1 MHELLLKYKGFCIA
15 LLPAAI
21 GGYVWSLLGL
31 PLAWLMGAAI
41 ISGFISF
48 SGISITLPKW
58 LYRPSLAVIGAGVG
72 LTITPDVALQIAR
85 WLPLMA
91 VMGFSGVVLALI
103 LTPFAARKGRMSQS
117 TAFFSLMPGG
127 VIEMANIGEP
137 HGADRATIATL
148 HAIRVALVVGILP
161 LALYFF
167 FPIEKKA
174 FVTEILSPEALLIV
188 LAVALFS
195 GWLGARVN
203 LPASWLLGAL
213 LGVAILT
220 ASGSATGQ
228 IPETLMA
235 IAQVFVGMSLGAKFQ
250 RNRLRDLP
258 KAMLVGGLSLLGI
271 ITTMALLALV
281 FSQFLPMDA
290 ATLVLAFSIGG
301 LAEMVLTA
309 RYLEL
314 DMAIVAAFQV
324 TRAILVNSF
333 AGTIWNLFQNLQKK
347 KE

>member
-1 MHELLLKYKGFCIA
+1 
-15 LLPAAI
+15 
-21 GGYVWSLLGL
+21 
-31 PLAWLMGAAI
+31 
-41 ISGFISF
+41 
-48 SGISITLPKW
+48 
-58 LYRPSLAVIGAGVG
+58 
-72 LTITPDVALQIAR
+72 
-85 WLPLMA
+85 
-91 VMGFSGVVLALI
+91 
-103 LTPFAARKGRMSQS
+103 
-117 TAFFSLMPGG
+117 
-127 VIEMANIGEP
+127 MANIGEP

-161 LALYFF
+161 LALYFL

-258 KAMLVGGLSLLGI
+258 KAMLVVVYLCWVSSQLWLCLLLS
-271 ITTMALLALV
+271 
-281 FSQFLPMDA
+281 S
-290 ATLVLAFSIGG
+290 
-301 LAEMVLTA
+301 
-309 RYLEL
+309 
-314 DMAIVAAFQV
+314 
-324 TRAILVNSF
+324 VNSYRWMRRLWCLHF
-333 AGTIWNLFQNLQKK
+333 PLVV
-347 KE
+347 